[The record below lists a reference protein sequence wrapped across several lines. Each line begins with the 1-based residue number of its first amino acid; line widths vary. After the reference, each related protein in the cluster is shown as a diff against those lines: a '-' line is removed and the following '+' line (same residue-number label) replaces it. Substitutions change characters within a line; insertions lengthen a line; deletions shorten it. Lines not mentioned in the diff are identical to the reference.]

1 MTKVRT
7 TIRPDEELDV
17 DDAEHLDLSRAGLP
31 LDEDAP
37 SSSGAPS
44 GSRPASKNEEKEEK

>member
-17 DDAEHLDLSRAGLP
+17 DDAEYLDLSRAGLL
-31 LDEDAP
+31 LDEKEP
-37 SSSGAPS
+37 SSAA
-44 GSRPASKNEEKEEK
+44 GSRPASKNEEK

>member
-17 DDAEHLDLSRAGLP
+17 DDAEHLDLSRAGLL
-31 LDEDAP
+31 LDEEKT
-37 SSSGAPS
+37 SGSGAPS
-44 GSRPASKNEEKEEK
+44 GSRPASKNEEK